1 LSLQLVQPAL
11 PTRQKFE
18 WAQQRRLLALL
29 DEAQLEAVSN
39 GAAAVVLPEG
49 SLLLGQP
56 LRQPAA
62 VPILAGGFRR
72 EGLEERSS
80 VLWIAKGAQVP
91 SRWLDK
97 HRLVPLGE
105 WVPGAGWLNWSGLSA
120 VGGLSPGLPSRHLG
134 LPMGAVG
141 VAICY
146 ELSDG
151 TGLAKA
157 VRDGAQWLLV
167 VANLDPYPAQ
177 LQQQYLA
184 LAQLRAIET
193 GRWLV
198 SVANT
203 GPSAVIDG
211 QGVVRGQLPMGK
223 ALTAPLGFELR
234 QGLTPYDRWGEI
246 PLAVLAGLLLLLRA
260 WPRCRRGAAG

>member
-1 LSLQLVQPAL
+1 
-11 PTRQKFE
+11 
-18 WAQQRRLLALL
+18 
-29 DEAQLEAVSN
+29 
-39 GAAAVVLPEG
+39 
-49 SLLLGQP
+49 
-56 LRQPAA
+56 
-62 VPILAGGFRR
+62 
-72 EGLEERSS
+72 
-80 VLWIAKGAQVP
+80 
-91 SRWLDK
+91 
-97 HRLVPLGE
+97 
-105 WVPGAGWLNWSGLSA
+105 
-120 VGGLSPGLPSRHLG
+120 
-134 LPMGAVG
+134 MGAVG

-211 QGVVRGQLPMGK
+211 QGLVRSQLPVG
-223 ALTAPLGFELR
+223 ASLTAPLELELLQR
-234 QGLTPYDRWGEI
+234 LTPYDRWGEI